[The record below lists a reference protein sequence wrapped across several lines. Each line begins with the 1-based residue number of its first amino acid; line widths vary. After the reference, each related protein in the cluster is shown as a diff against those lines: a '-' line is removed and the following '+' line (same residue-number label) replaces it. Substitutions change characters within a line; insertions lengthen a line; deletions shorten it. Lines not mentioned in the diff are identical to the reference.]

1 MADILSELNGIIYKE
16 AWEADYEE
24 VCNLFMELMEGNFYH

>member
-16 AWEADYEE
+16 AKEEDYQT
-24 VCNLFMELMEGNFYH
+24 VVDLFMDLIEGDI